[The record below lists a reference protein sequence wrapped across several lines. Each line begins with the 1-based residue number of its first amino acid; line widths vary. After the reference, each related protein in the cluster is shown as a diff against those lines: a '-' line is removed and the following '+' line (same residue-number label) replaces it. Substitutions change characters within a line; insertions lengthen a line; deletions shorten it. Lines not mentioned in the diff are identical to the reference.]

1 MNKNLIENRIFHL
14 AHCRGIGPISQVR
27 MVSALLDN
35 SRLTAFQLAKQ
46 ANLPTKN
53 KLAFL
58 ESYSLIEIERL
69 KKKYTL
75 QDIHWLTILD
85 NSYPEYLKQIYNP
98 PAILF
103 YRGNKH
109 LLESN
114 LLAIVGS
121 RQNTSYG
128 PLVLD
133 RLLPELI
140 KKGVVT
146 VSGLAKGI
154 DSAVHQ
160 KTMALGGSTIAVIGT
175 GLDYSY
181 PYENKAMQ
189 KEIGDHHLVISEYPI
204 GVKPLPYH
212 FPMRNR
218 IIAGLSLGT
227 LVVEAK
233 DHSGSLITAN
243 LALQEG
249 REVFAVPGAIT
260 SLYSE
265 GTNQLIMHGAKCVL
279 SSTHILEEFI
289 FEKTNIK

>member
-1 MNKNLIENRIFHL
+1 MDKQLIEERIFHL
-14 AHCRGIGPISQVR
+14 AHCRGIGPISQIR

-35 SRLTAFQLAKQ
+35 SLKTAYQLAEY
-46 ANLPTKN
+46 AHLPTKN
-53 KLAFL
+53 KVVFL
-58 ESYSLIEIERL
+58 ESYTTVELEIL
-69 KKKYTL
+69 KKQYKN
-75 QDIHWLTILD
+75 QQIQWVTIID
-85 NSYPEYLKQIYNP
+85 ENYPEYLKQIYNP

-103 YRGNKH
+103 YKGDLQ
-109 LLESN
+109 LLRKN

-121 RQNTSYG
+121 RKNTSYG
-128 PLVLD
+128 PLILD
-133 RLLPELI
+133 KLLPDLVSKEI
-140 KKGVVT
+140 VT

-154 DSAVHQ
+154 DSIVHQ
-160 KTMALGGSTIAVIGT
+160 KTILLGGKTIAVIGT

-181 PYENKAMQ
+181 PFENRKLQ
-189 KEIGDHHLVISEYPI
+189 KEIGAHHLIISEYPL
-204 GVKPLPYH
+204 GVKAQPYH

-260 SLYSE
+260 NSHSE
-265 GTNQLIMHGAKCVL
+265 GTNQLIMQGAKCVL
-279 SSTHILEEFI
+279 SAAHILEEFI
-289 FEKTNIK
+289 FDKR